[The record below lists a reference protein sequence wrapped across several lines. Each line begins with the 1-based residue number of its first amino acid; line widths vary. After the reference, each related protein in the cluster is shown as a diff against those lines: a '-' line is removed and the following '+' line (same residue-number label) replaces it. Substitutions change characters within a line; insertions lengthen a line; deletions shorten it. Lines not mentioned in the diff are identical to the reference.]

1 MTSTFFL
8 TLHKTIG
15 LLPRSKVP
23 DDDRHK
29 QAHKQR
35 QNSSVGCSVKKIKRV
50 PRGARR
56 RLLLKSLNK
65 KEQSMH
71 TLLKNKLAHTLA
83 HTNWEG
89 STFNNIKHKNTNYK
103 LH

>member
-29 QAHKQR
+29 QAHKQK
-35 QNSSVGCSVKKIKRV
+35 QNSSVGCSVKKKKKSYSSDEEPEDDYMCTTEESQQKRTKY
-50 PRGARR
+50 AYIT
-56 RLLLKSLNK
+56 K
-65 KEQSMH
+65 K
-71 TLLKNKLAHTLA
+71 
-83 HTNWEG
+83 
-89 STFNNIKHKNTNYK
+89 
-103 LH
+103 